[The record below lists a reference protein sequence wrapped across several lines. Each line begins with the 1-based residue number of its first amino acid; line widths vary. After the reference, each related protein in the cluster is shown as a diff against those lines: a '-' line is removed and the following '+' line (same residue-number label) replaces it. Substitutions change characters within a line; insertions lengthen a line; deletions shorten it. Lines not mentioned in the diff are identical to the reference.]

1 MDLVSEL
8 KGLRET
14 RGISQAAVAAATGV
28 DQSAV
33 SYWETGKSS
42 PSGSARILLEKFIAE
57 ARKLPKK
64 KRAVA
69 A

>member
-8 KGLRET
+8 KDLRET
-14 RGISQAAVAAATGV
+14 RGITQEAVAAATGV

-42 PSGSARILLEKFIAE
+42 PSGSARILLETFLKQ

-64 KRAVA
+64 TRVSA
-69 A
+69 